1 MIISQ
6 HSGPVRSTPASG
18 RTASGRSKRN
28 ALAAAVT
35 AAALT
40 LAACGSSGE
49 GSPAAAEDVPGIT
62 DSTVKV
68 GTHQPL
74 TGPAAAGYA
83 SISPATKA
91 YFDHVNANGGVHGRT
106 IEYTVKDDGYNPA
119 NTQSVVREMVL
130 QDKVFAILG
139 GLGTPPHS
147 SVLDFLNDNEVPDLF
162 VASGSP
168 TFNQPEEYPYTYGFN
183 QDYDAEAKGLA
194 AYVQEEFPDATY
206 CLFGQDDD
214 FGADF
219 KTGLESALGSDGL
232 ASSQV
237 YSTANTDVAA
247 QISALQAAGCDVNF
261 LATINGFSAQ
271 AIGTAAKLGYFP
283 KWAASSSGGDYNTLA
298 SYLGEN
304 TDKLLEGFISANYLP
319 SYSDADDEW
328 TAKFKEINEEY
339 NPGADF
345 DGNTIFGMS
354 LGYLFVEA
362 LKEAGENP
370 TRESLLEALESG
382 NVKGNGHVP
391 LGFSDGSHAGY
402 TGGMITQV
410 SGGVQSYTGTPYTV
424 DGDSVRAYTDERP
437 AMPEN
442 GIPE

>member
-1 MIISQ
+1 MIVSQ
-6 HSGPVRSTPASG
+6 HPSPVRSTPASG
-18 RTASGRSKRN
+18 RTAPGRSRRG
-28 ALAAAVT
+28 ALAAAITV
-35 AAALT
+35 AALT

-49 GSPAAAEDVPGIT
+49 GAPAAAEDVPGVT
-62 DSTVKV
+62 ESTVKV

-91 YFDHVNANGGVHGRT
+91 YFDYVNANGGIHGRT
-106 IEYTVKDDGYNPA
+106 IEYSVKDDGYNPA
-119 NTQSVVREMVL
+119 NTQNVVRELVL
-130 QDKVFAILG
+130 QDEVFAILG

-168 TFNQPEEYPYTYGFN
+168 TWNQPEDYPYTYGFM
-183 QDYDAEAKGLA
+183 QDYDTEAKVLA
-194 AYVQEEFPDATY
+194 TYVQEEFPDATY

-261 LATINGFSAQ
+261 VASINGFSAQ

-283 KWAASSSGGDYNTLA
+283 KWAASSAGGDYNTLA

-319 SYSDADDEW
+319 SYSDTEDEW

-339 NPGADF
+339 NPGAEF

-354 LGYLFVEA
+354 LGYLFAEA
-362 LKEAGENP
+362 LNEAGENP

-382 NVKGNGHVP
+382 NVLGNGHVP
-391 LGFSDGSHAGY
+391 LGFSADSHAGY
-402 TGGMITQV
+402 TGGMITLI
-410 SGGVQSYTGTPYTV
+410 SGGVQSYTGTPFAV
-424 DGDSVRAYTDERP
+424 DGDSVSAYTAQRP
-437 AMPEN
+437 AMPSD
-442 GIPE
+442 GIPD

>member
-1 MIISQ
+1 MTSSQ
-6 HSGPVRSTPASG
+6 PGLSKY
-18 RTASGRSKRN
+18 TAV
-28 ALAAAVT
+28 AAAVT
-35 AAALT
+35 VSFV
-40 LAACGSSGE
+40 LAACGGSGGGE
-49 GSPAAAEDVPGIT
+49 SEEAQDVPGIT
-62 DSTVKV
+62 DTTVTV

-91 YFDHVNANGGVHGRT
+91 YFDYVNANGGVHGRT
-106 IEYTVKDDGYNPA
+106 IEYSVKDDGYNPA
-119 NTQSVVREMVL
+119 NTQSVVRELVL
-130 QDKVFAILG
+130 QDEVFAILG

-168 TFNQPEEYPYTYGFN
+168 TWNQPEKYPYTYGFM
-183 QDYDAEAKGLA
+183 QDYDTEAKVLA
-194 AYVQEEFPDATY
+194 TYVQEEFPDATY

-232 ASSQV
+232 VSSQV

-247 QISALQAAGCDVNF
+247 QISAMQAAGCEVNF
-261 LATINGFSAQ
+261 LASINGFSAQ

-283 KWAASSSGGDYNTLA
+283 KWAASSAGGDYNTLS

-319 SYSDADDEW
+319 SYSDTDDEW
-328 TAKFKEINEEY
+328 TAKFSEINAEY
-339 NPGADF
+339 NPGAEF

-362 LKEAGENP
+362 LQEAGENP

-391 LGFSDGSHAGY
+391 LGFSADSHAGY
-402 TGGMITQV
+402 TGGMITLV
-410 SGGVQSYTGTPYTV
+410 SGGVQAYTGTPYSV
-424 DGDSVRAYTDERP
+424 DGDSVSPYTEDRT

-442 GIPE
+442 GIPQ

>member
-1 MIISQ
+1 MIVSQ
-6 HSGPVRSTPASG
+6 HPGPVRSTPAQ
-18 RTASGRSKRN
+18 RRPAANKRRHSV
-28 ALAAAVT
+28 LAAAVT

-49 GSPAAAEDVPGIT
+49 GTSTAAEDVPGIT
-62 DSTVKV
+62 DSTVTV

-91 YFDHVNANGGVHGRT
+91 YFDHVNANGGIHGRT

-130 QDKVFAILG
+130 QDEVFAVVG

-168 TFNQPEEYPYTYGFN
+168 TWNQPENYPYTYGFM
-183 QDYDAEAKGLA
+183 QDYDTEAKGLA
-194 AYVQEEFPDATY
+194 AYVQEKFPDATY

-219 KTGLESALGSDGL
+219 KTGLESALGSDSL
-232 ASSQV
+232 ASTQV

-261 LATINGFSAQ
+261 LASINGFTAQ
-271 AIGTAAKLGYFP
+271 AIGTAAKLGYMP
-283 KWAASSSGGDYNTLA
+283 RWAASSAGGDYNTLS

-304 TDKLLEGFISANYLP
+304 TDALLEGFISSNYLP
-319 SYSDADDEW
+319 ANTDTDDEW

-339 NPGADF
+339 NPGAAF

-354 LGYLFVEA
+354 IGYLFAEA
-362 LKEAGENP
+362 LHEAGENP

-382 NVKGNGHVP
+382 DVQGNGHVP
-391 LGFSDGSHAGY
+391 LGFSADSHAGY
-402 TGGMITQV
+402 TGGMITLV
-410 SGGVQSYTGTPYTV
+410 SDGVQAYTGSPYSA
-424 DGDSVRAYTDERP
+424 DGDSVSAYTEDRP

-442 GIPE
+442 GIPQ

>member
-1 MIISQ
+1 M
-6 HSGPVRSTPASG
+6 T
-18 RTASGRSKRN
+18 RTKYTV
-28 ALAAAVT
+28 LAAAVT
-35 AAALT
+35 AALALGS
-40 LAACGSSGE
+40 CGSSGGGE
-49 GSPAAAEDVPGIT
+49 SAEAEDVPGIT
-62 DSTVKV
+62 DTTVKV

-91 YFDHVNANGGVHGRT
+91 YFDYVNANGGVHGRT
-106 IEYTVKDDGYNPA
+106 IEYSVKDDGYNPA
-119 NTQSVVREMVL
+119 NTQSVVRELVL
-130 QDKVFAILG
+130 QDEVFALVG

-168 TFNQPEEYPYTYGFN
+168 TWNQPEEYPYTYGFM
-183 QDYDAEAKGLA
+183 QDYDTEAKVLA
-194 AYVQEEFPDATY
+194 TYVQEEFPDGTY

-261 LATINGFSAQ
+261 LASINGFSAQ

-283 KWAASSSGGDYNTLA
+283 KWAASSAGGDYNTLA

-319 SYSDADDEW
+319 AYSDETDEW
-328 TAKFKEINEEY
+328 TAKFSEINEEY
-339 NPGADF
+339 NPGAEF

-354 LGYLFVEA
+354 VGYLFVEA

-391 LGFSDGSHAGY
+391 LGFSADSHAGY
-402 TGGMITQV
+402 TGGMITLV
-410 SGGVQSYTGTPYTV
+410 SGGVQSYTGTPYAV
-424 DGDSVRAYTDERP
+424 DGDSVSPYTEERP
-437 AMPEN
+437 AMPAN
-442 GIPE
+442 GIPQ